1 MVDWHLGYVTRD
13 SGNKMVA
20 WNLGGEAVS
29 SDLVE
34 SHQAHLA
41 VLVEALEKS
50 PYAQLVSQYARFSEG
65 LDGVHRGALSSSS
78 SKEEVDRLPALLDSF
93 LSAFRAF
100 VDHTCKWLSG
110 RYGDAV
116 LRGFNA
122 NLSRE
127 YDSEFAYRFMYKLRN
142 YSQHCGLPPV
152 SGRVRRWIDSNGV
165 KRQEVSV
172 TFDAMELLSKYD
184 GWGQPVKAELQ
195 RMGGQF
201 SVAEIAAR
209 LMSSCSIVYAELVC
223 VIAPNLQESADFLIE
238 CDRSPEGSEFV
249 PALFGISPDEWRDSQ
264 ASRDIQ
270 FRFIRPELAHLL
282 AISLREAERVLSFS
296 RDSGDPT

>member
-1 MVDWHLGYVTRD
+1 MTRD

-20 WNLGGEAVS
+20 WDLGGEAVS
-29 SDLVE
+29 IDLVE

-50 PYAQLVSQYARFSEG
+50 PYAQLVSQYAKFSEG
-65 LDGVHRGALSSSS
+65 LDGVHRGALSSFS

-110 RYGDAV
+110 RYGNVV
-116 LRGFNA
+116 LSEFNA
-122 NLSRE
+122 KLSRE

-142 YSQHCGLPPV
+142 YSQHCGLPPI
-152 SGRVRRWIDSNGV
+152 SGRVRRWIDPGGV

-172 TFDAMELLSKYD
+172 TFDARELLSKYD
-184 GWGQPVKAELQ
+184 SWGQPVKAELQ
-195 RMGGQF
+195 RIGGQF

-209 LMSSCSIVYAELVC
+209 LMSSCSIVHAELLC
-223 VIAPNLQESADFLIE
+223 VIAPHLQESADFLIE

-249 PALFGISPDEWRDSQ
+249 PALFGISPDEWRDPQ

-282 AISLREAERVLSFS
+282 TLSLREAERVLSFS

>member
-1 MVDWHLGYVTRD
+1 MTRD
-13 SGNKMVA
+13 SGNKMVG

-29 SDLVE
+29 TDLVE
-34 SHQAHLA
+34 SHQVHLA

-50 PYAQLVSQYARFSEG
+50 PYAQLVSQYEKFSEG

-78 SKEEVDRLPALLDSF
+78 SKEEMDRLPALLDSF

-100 VDHTCKWLSG
+100 VDHTCKWLSS
-110 RYGDAV
+110 RYGNVV
-116 LRGFNA
+116 LGEFNS

-142 YSQHCGLPPV
+142 YSQHCGMPPV
-152 SGRVRRWIDSNGV
+152 SGHVRRWVDPDGE

-184 GWGQPVKAELQ
+184 GWGQPVKSELQ
-195 RMGGQF
+195 RLGGQF
-201 SVAEIAAR
+201 SVAEMATR
-209 LMSSCSIVYAELVC
+209 LMASCSAVQAELLC
-223 VIAPNLQESADFLIE
+223 AIAPRLQESADFLTQ
-238 CDRSPEGSEFV
+238 CDQSPEGADFV
-249 PALFGISPDEWRDSQ
+249 PALFGINPDEWRDPQ

-282 AISLREAERVLSFS
+282 ALSLREAERILSFS
-296 RDSGDPT
+296 RAPGDAT